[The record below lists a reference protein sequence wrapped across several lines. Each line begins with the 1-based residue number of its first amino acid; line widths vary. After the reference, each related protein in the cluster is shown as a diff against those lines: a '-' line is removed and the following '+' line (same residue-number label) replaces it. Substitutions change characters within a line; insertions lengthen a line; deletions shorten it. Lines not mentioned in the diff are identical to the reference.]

1 MALKPPGG
9 LSIIDLQE
17 VAMPMY
23 DYRCQ
28 ECGKRSSIYQSYED
42 YGQKPVECPHCGS
55 LNLERRIQ
63 RVRFARSEESR
74 LDALGDPSDWGDL
87 DESDPRAM
95 AHMMRKMSSELGEEM
110 PPEFDEVVDRLEAG
124 ESPEDIES
132 SLPDLGAGDDV

>member
-1 MALKPPGG
+1 
-9 LSIIDLQE
+9 
-17 VAMPMY
+17 MPMY

-28 ECGKRSSIYQSYED
+28 ECGKRCSIYQSYEE
-42 YGQKPVECPHCGS
+42 YGHTPVSCPHCESG
-55 LNLERRIQ
+55 NLERIIQ

-74 LDALGDPSDWGDL
+74 LDSLGDPSDWGDL

-124 ESPEDIES
+124 ENPEDIES
-132 SLPDLGAGDDV
+132 SLPDLGMGDDF